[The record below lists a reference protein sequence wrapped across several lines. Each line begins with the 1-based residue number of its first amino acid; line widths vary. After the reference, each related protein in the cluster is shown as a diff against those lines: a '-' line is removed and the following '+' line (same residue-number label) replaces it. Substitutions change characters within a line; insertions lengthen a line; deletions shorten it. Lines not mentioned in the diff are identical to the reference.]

1 VSLSLASAA
10 RGSDL
15 PGLTTVKMLE
25 RIMDDYHRPFAHNFD
40 EKRDI
45 EEPEP
50 IRRSSIRDRP
60 LGADAQD
67 QDAEVG
73 Q

>member
-1 VSLSLASAA
+1 
-10 RGSDL
+10 
-15 PGLTTVKMLE
+15 MLE